1 MIYTIYMNEKK
12 MFSFYL
18 ENDIKERL
26 KVISKHRNRSIA
38 YLTNQALVE
47 GLKVWE
53 EKLKRY
59 NESKTN

>member
-1 MIYTIYMNEKK
+1 

-26 KVISKHRNRSIA
+26 KVISKHRGRSIA

-59 NESKTN
+59 NENKTNQS

>member
-1 MIYTIYMNEKK
+1 MNDKT
-12 MFSFYL
+12 MFSFWL
-18 ENDIKERL
+18 DNKTKERL

-38 YLTNQALVE
+38 YLTNDALVE

-59 NESKTN
+59 NENKSD